1 MKTHLLRHLTACAS
15 AYGHENNLSQRDVAA
30 LALGDRIFFERV
42 ENPEKTFTIRTYD
55 RGMLWFS
62 KAWPATLNWPHDV
75 PRPHIIQSLVA

>member
-1 MKTHLLRHLTACAS
+1 MKTQLLRHLTACAS

-55 RGMLWFS
+55 RGMRWFS
-62 KAWPATLNWPHDV
+62 SHWPSALAWPLDV
-75 PRPHIIQSLVA
+75 PRPTILESVAA